1 MPLSSFIQYL
11 ETEKRVSSHTITA
24 YSHDISSFHNFIEN
38 NFDELDLTKVN
49 HLMIRS
55 WLVDLF
61 DKGIGSRS
69 VNRKLSSLKTF
80 YRFLVQ
86 NGDLDVNPLSK
97 VITPKQEK
105 RLPEFIEEKKLGG
118 LKAQLNEDDFSG
130 KRDLLIVEILYAT
143 GMRLSELL
151 GVKLSDVDRASQQ
164 IKVLGKRNKERI
176 VPISGSLINL
186 IDSYILERDSVT
198 PDNQDYLIVTDKGA
212 KAYPNLIYRSVN
224 SSLAKVTTQNKKS
237 PHVLRHSFATHLLNN
252 GADLNAVKE
261 LLGHS
266 NLSATQV
273 YTHNTFEKLKSI
285 YKQAHPRA

>member
-186 IDSYILERDSVT
+186 IDSYILERNSVT